1 MSETGGHVLKGDD
14 GSVYF
19 IRDDILEACKLE
31 GEYLEGA
38 LPLLDGGEA
47 EVEGFAFRR
56 SASTMNF
63 SSVGQFQV
71 PQGQFLAEQTQIKP
85 LDLSKYGSGTVM
97 CPW

>member
-1 MSETGGHVLKGDD
+1 MSDSGGHVLKGDD

-19 IRDDILEACKLE
+19 IRDDILEACKLD

-38 LPLLDGGEA
+38 QPLLDGGEA

-56 SASTMNF
+56 SASTVKF
-63 SSVGQFQV
+63 SSVGQFNV
-71 PQGQFLAEQTQIKP
+71 PNFDMQRVPSNIP
-85 LDLSKYGSGTVM
+85 NLDLGKYGSGTVM